1 VSGRGWIDVVRRE
14 WRAGHGRKVCAWWA
28 RADPAL
34 HVAAAVAARVL
45 RLFAMLVDGVPLGAG
60 ANASSQAATPD
71 TAQFACTQ
79 ALLVFAR
86 DALGLAPRT

>member
-1 VSGRGWIDVVRRE
+1 
-14 WRAGHGRKVCAWWA
+14 
-28 RADPAL
+28 
-34 HVAAAVAARVL
+34 
-45 RLFAMLVDGVPLGAG
+45 MLVDGVPLGAG
-60 ANASSQAATPD
+60 ANASSQAAKPD